1 MKLKLAEDEIAT
13 HLKNGTNYIGKRIC
27 ELSRGPRNKRKKRQ
41 TKKSIKKLKS
51 KEKVSTD
58 ESEEETTRKTR
69 LFPKLSAEEK
79 AVQIDQ
85 DCDSH
90 IEEEDSERKESPVE
104 SLDLKYE
111 NNLDYKD
118 ENVQHDKD
126 SVQNQESENSR
137 TSFDTKEM
145 ESDYGEYDHVSNYAM
160 FETFIYNC
168 LF

>member
-1 MKLKLAEDEIAT
+1 M
-13 HLKNGTNYIGKRIC
+13 
-27 ELSRGPRNKRKKRQ
+27 SRGPRNKRKKSQ
-41 TKKSIKKLKS
+41 PKKSVKKLKS
-51 KEKVSTD
+51 KEEVSTD

-85 DCDSH
+85 DCNSH
-90 IEEEDSERKESPVE
+90 IEEEDTDRKESPVE
-104 SLDLKYE
+104 SFDLKHE
-111 NNLDYKD
+111 NNLDKKD
-118 ENVQHDKD
+118 KNVQHDKD

-145 ESDYGEYDHVSNYAM
+145 ESDYGEYDHVSNYVI
-160 FETFIYNC
+160 FETFIYTC